1 MELLYEITEN
11 DFNKTINEIT
21 LKEFNFSNRLLTKLI
36 NNKNILFNGIGVDT
50 RTLIT
55 NPGNIKIDFNY
66 DEDNSNIVATKMD
79 LNIVYED
86 EWMLVINKP
95 AGCPIHPSR
104 LHYEDSLS
112 NGIKYYFDSINL
124 NKKIRPVNRLD
135 LNTSGLVVFAK
146 CEYIQEQFS
155 NQMANNL
162 FKKEYLCIVDGI
174 SKEKNGIINLPIS
187 RKQDSIIER
196 EINSNGKDSI
206 THYTVLNEFDNY
218 SLVHCK
224 LETGRTHQ
232 IRVHMQA
239 IGHPI
244 LGDTLY
250 GKYSNLINRQALHS
264 YKIQCIHPV
273 TGKKLIF
280 VADLPSDM
288 KKIIDTPLAYYK
300 TIF

>member
-36 NNKNILFNGIGVDT
+36 NNKNILFNEIGVDT

>member
-1 MELLYEITEN
+1 MELIYEITEN
-11 DFNKTINEIT
+11 DFNKTINEII
-21 LKEFNFSNRLLTKLI
+21 LKKFNFSNRLLTKLI
-36 NNKNILFNGIGVDT
+36 KNKNILFNKKEVDT
-50 RTLIT
+50 RTVVT
-55 NPGNIKIDFNY
+55 NPGIIKIDLNCN
-66 DEDNSNIVATKMD
+66 EDNSNIVATKMN
-79 LNIVYED
+79 LNIIYED
-86 EWMLVINKP
+86 EWMLVVNKP

-104 LHYEDSLS
+104 LHFEDSLS

-135 LNTSGLVVFAK
+135 LHTSGLVIFAK

-155 NQMANNL
+155 IQMTNNL
-162 FKKEYLCIVDGI
+162 FKKEYLCLVDGLF
-174 SKEKNGIINLPIS
+174 KERSGTIDLPIS
-187 RKQDSIIER
+187 RKKGSIIER
-196 EINSNGKDSI
+196 TINENGKKSI
-206 THYTVLNEFDNY
+206 THYEVLKEFDNY

-250 GKYSNLINRQALHS
+250 GKYSDLINRQALHS

-273 TGKKLIF
+273 TGKELKF

-288 KKIIDTPLAYYK
+288 KQLIK
-300 TIF
+300 

>member
-1 MELLYEITEN
+1 MELIHKIIKD
-11 DFNKTINEIT
+11 DFNKTINEII

-36 NNKNILFNGIGVDT
+36 KNKNIFFDGKEVDT
-50 RTLIT
+50 RTSVT
-55 NPGNIKIDFNY
+55 NPGIIKIDLNY
-66 DEDNSNIVATKMD
+66 KEDNSNIVSTKMNLD
-79 LNIVYED
+79 IVYED
-86 EWMLVINKP
+86 EWMLVVNKP

-104 LHYEDSLS
+104 LHFEDSLS
-112 NGIKYYFDSINL
+112 NGIKYYFNSINL

-135 LNTSGLVVFAK
+135 LQTSGLVIFAK

-155 NQMANNL
+155 NQMTNNL
-162 FKKEYLCIVDGI
+162 FKKEYLCLVDGLF
-174 SKEKNGIINLPIS
+174 KERSGTIDLPIS
-187 RKQDSIIER
+187 RKQGSIIER
-196 EINSNGKDSI
+196 TINKNGKKSI
-206 THYTVLNEFDNY
+206 THYEVLKEFDNY

-239 IGHPI
+239 IGHSI

-250 GKYSNLINRQALHS
+250 GKYSDLINRQALHS

-273 TGKKLIF
+273 TGKELKF

-288 KKIIDTPLAYYK
+288 KQLIK
-300 TIF
+300 

>member
-1 MELLYEITEN
+1 MELIYKITEN
-11 DFNKTINEIT
+11 DFNKTINEII
-21 LKEFNFSNRLLTKLI
+21 LKKFNFSNRLITKLI
-36 NNKNILFNGIGVDT
+36 KNKNILFNGKEVDT
-50 RTLIT
+50 RTLVT
-55 NPGNIKIDFNY
+55 TPGIIKIDFNY
-66 DEDNSNIVATKMD
+66 DEDTSNIVATKMN
-79 LNIVYED
+79 LNIIYED
-86 EWMLVINKP
+86 EWIVVVNKP

-104 LHYEDSLS
+104 LHFEDSLS

-135 LNTSGLVVFAK
+135 LHTSGLVIFAK

-155 NQMANNL
+155 IQMTNNL
-162 FKKEYLCIVDGI
+162 FKKEYLCLVDGLF
-174 SKEKNGIINLPIS
+174 KERSGTIDLPIS
-187 RKQDSIIER
+187 RKQGSIIER
-196 EINSNGKDSI
+196 TINENGKKSI
-206 THYTVLNEFDNY
+206 THYEVLKEFDNY

-239 IGHPI
+239 IGPPI

-250 GKYSNLINRQALHS
+250 GKYTDLISRQALHS

-273 TGKKLIF
+273 TGKELKF

-288 KKIIDTPLAYYK
+288 KQLIK
-300 TIF
+300 

>member
-1 MELLYEITEN
+1 MELVYEITKG
-11 DFNKTINEIT
+11 DFKKTINEIIS
-21 LKEFNFSNRLLTKLI
+21 KEFNFSNRLLTKLI
-36 NNKNILFNGIGVDT
+36 KNKNVLFNEKKIDT
-50 RTLIT
+50 RTLIS
-55 NPGNIKIDFNY
+55 NSGIIKIDFNY
-66 DEDNSNIVATKMD
+66 DEDNSNIVATKMN

-86 EWMLVINKP
+86 EWMLVVNKP

-104 LHYEDSLS
+104 LHFEDSLS
-112 NGIKYYFDSINL
+112 NGIKYYFNSINL

-135 LNTSGLVVFAK
+135 LHTSGLVIFAK

-155 NQMANNL
+155 IQMTNNL
-162 FKKEYLCIVDGI
+162 FKKEYLCLVDGLF
-174 SKEKNGIINLPIS
+174 KERSGTIDLPIS
-187 RKQDSIIER
+187 RKQGSIIER
-196 EINSNGKDSI
+196 TINENGKKSV
-206 THYTVLNEFDNY
+206 THYEVLKEFDNY

-232 IRVHMQA
+232 IRVHIQA

-250 GKYSNLINRQALHS
+250 GKCTNLINRQALHS

-273 TGKKLIF
+273 TGKKLNF

-288 KKIIDTPLAYYK
+288 KQLIK
-300 TIF
+300 

>member
-1 MELLYEITEN
+1 MELIYEITEN
-11 DFNKTINEIT
+11 DLNKTINEV
-21 LKEFNFSNRLLTKLI
+21 LLNEFNFSNRLLTKI
-36 NNKNILFNGIGVDT
+36 IKNKHILFNEKEIDT
-50 RTLIT
+50 RTLIS
-55 NPGNIKIDFNY
+55 NSGIIKIDFNY
-66 DEDNSNIVATKMD
+66 DEDNSNIVATKMN
-79 LNIVYED
+79 LNLVYED

-155 NQMANNL
+155 NQMSNNL
-162 FKKEYLCIVDGI
+162 FEKEYLCLVDGLF
-174 SKEKNGIINLPIS
+174 KEKSGSIDLPIS
-187 RKQDSIIER
+187 RKQGSIIER
-196 EINSNGKDSI
+196 TINKNGKKSV
-206 THYTVLNEFDNY
+206 THYEVLKEFDNY

-224 LETGRTHQ
+224 LKTGRTHQ

-250 GKYSNLINRQALHS
+250 GKKSDLISRQALHS
-264 YKIQCIHPV
+264 SKIECIHPV
-273 TGKKLIF
+273 TKNKLTFI
-280 VADLPSDM
+280 AELPDD
-288 KKIIDTPLAYYK
+288 IQRLI
-300 TIF
+300 

>member
-1 MELLYEITEN
+1 MELIHKIIKD
-11 DFNKTINEIT
+11 DFNKTINEII

-36 NNKNILFNGIGVDT
+36 KNKNIFFDGKEVDT
-50 RTLIT
+50 RTSVT
-55 NPGNIKIDFNY
+55 NPGIIKIDLNY
-66 DEDNSNIVATKMD
+66 KEDNSNIVSTKMNLD
-79 LNIVYED
+79 IVYED
-86 EWMLVINKP
+86 EWMLVVNKP

-104 LHYEDSLS
+104 LHFEDSLS
-112 NGIKYYFDSINL
+112 NGIKYYFNSINL

-135 LNTSGLVVFAK
+135 LQTSGLVIFAK

-155 NQMANNL
+155 NQMTNNL
-162 FKKEYLCIVDGI
+162 FKKEYLCLVDGLF
-174 SKEKNGIINLPIS
+174 KERSGTIDLPIS
-187 RKQDSIIER
+187 RKQGSIIER
-196 EINSNGKDSI
+196 TINKNGKKSI
-206 THYTVLNEFDNY
+206 THYEVLKEFDNY

-239 IGHPI
+239 IGHSI

-250 GKYSNLINRQALHS
+250 GKYSDLINKQALHS

-273 TGKKLIF
+273 TGKELKF

-288 KKIIDTPLAYYK
+288 KQLIK
-300 TIF
+300 

>member
-1 MELLYEITEN
+1 MELIHKIIKD
-11 DFNKTINEIT
+11 DFNKTINEIIS
-21 LKEFNFSNRLLTKLI
+21 KEFNFSNRLLTKI
-36 NNKNILFNGIGVDT
+36 IKNKHILFNEKEIDT
-50 RTLIT
+50 RTLIS
-55 NPGNIKIDFNY
+55 NSGIIKIDFNY
-66 DEDNSNIVATKMD
+66 DEDNSNIVATKMN
-79 LNIVYED
+79 LNLVYED

-155 NQMANNL
+155 NQMSNNL
-162 FKKEYLCIVDGI
+162 FEKEYLCLVDGLF
-174 SKEKNGIINLPIS
+174 KEKSGSIDLPIS
-187 RKQDSIIER
+187 RKQGSIIER
-196 EINSNGKDSI
+196 TINKNGKKSV
-206 THYTVLNEFDNY
+206 THYEVLKEFDNY

-224 LETGRTHQ
+224 LKTGRTHQ

-250 GKYSNLINRQALHS
+250 GKKSDLISRQALHS
-264 YKIQCIHPV
+264 SKIECIHPV
-273 TGKKLIF
+273 TKNKLTFI
-280 VADLPSDM
+280 AELPDD
-288 KKIIDTPLAYYK
+288 IQRLI
-300 TIF
+300 

>member
-1 MELLYEITEN
+1 MELIHKIIKD
-11 DFNKTINEIT
+11 DFYKTINEII
-21 LKEFNFSNRLLTKLI
+21 LKKFNFSNRLITKLI
-36 NNKNILFNGIGVDT
+36 KNKNILFNGKEIDT
-50 RTLIT
+50 RTLVT
-55 NPGNIKIDFNY
+55 NPGIIKIDLNY
-66 DEDNSNIVATKMD
+66 KEDNSNIVATKMN
-79 LNIVYED
+79 LNLVYED

-155 NQMANNL
+155 NQMSNNL
-162 FKKEYLCIVDGI
+162 FEKEYLCLVDGLF
-174 SKEKNGIINLPIS
+174 KEKSGSIDLPIS
-187 RKQDSIIER
+187 RKQGSIIER
-196 EINSNGKDSI
+196 TINKNGKKSV
-206 THYTVLNEFDNY
+206 THYEVLKEFDNY

-224 LETGRTHQ
+224 LKTGRTHQ

-250 GKYSNLINRQALHS
+250 GKKSDLISRQALHS
-264 YKIQCIHPV
+264 SKIECIHPV
-273 TGKKLIF
+273 TKNKLTFI
-280 VADLPSDM
+280 AELPDD
-288 KKIIDTPLAYYK
+288 IQRLI
-300 TIF
+300 

>member
-1 MELLYEITEN
+1 MELVYKITKGN
-11 DFNKTINEIT
+11 FNKTINEII

-36 NNKNILFNGIGVDT
+36 KNKNILFNGKEVDT
-50 RTLIT
+50 RTLVT
-55 NPGNIKIDFNY
+55 TPGIIKIDLNY
-66 DEDNSNIVATKMD
+66 KEDNSNIVSTKMN

-86 EWMLVINKP
+86 EWMLVVNKP

-104 LHYEDSLS
+104 LHFEDSLS

-155 NQMANNL
+155 NQMSNNL
-162 FKKEYLCIVDGI
+162 LKKDYLCLVDGFF
-174 SKEKNGIINLPIS
+174 KEKSGSIDLPIS
-187 RKQDSIIER
+187 RKQGSIIER
-196 EINSNGKDSI
+196 EVNQNGKKSV

-218 SLVHCK
+218 SLVHCI

-250 GKYSNLINRQALHS
+250 GKKSDLISRQALHS
-264 YKIQCIHPV
+264 SKTECIHPV
-273 TGKKLIF
+273 TKNKLTFI
-280 VADLPSDM
+280 AELPDD
-288 KKIIDTPLAYYK
+288 IQRLI
-300 TIF
+300 

>member
-1 MELLYEITEN
+1 MELIHKIIKD
-11 DFNKTINEIT
+11 DFNKTINEII

-36 NNKNILFNGIGVDT
+36 KNKNILFNGKEVDT
-50 RTLIT
+50 RTLVT
-55 NPGNIKIDFNY
+55 TPGIIKIDFNY
-66 DEDNSNIVATKMD
+66 DEDNSNIVETKMN

-86 EWMLVINKP
+86 EWMLVVNKP

-104 LHYEDSLS
+104 LHFEDSLS

-135 LNTSGLVVFAK
+135 LHTSGLVIFAK

-155 NQMANNL
+155 KQMTNSL
-162 FKKEYLCIVDGI
+162 FKKEYLCLVDGLF
-174 SKEKNGIINLPIS
+174 KEKNGTIDLPIS
-187 RKQDSIIER
+187 RKQGSIIER
-196 EINSNGKDSI
+196 TINENGKKSI
-206 THYTVLNEFDNY
+206 THYEVLKEFDNY

-239 IGHPI
+239 IGHSI

-250 GKYSNLINRQALHS
+250 GKCTNLINRQALHS

-273 TGKKLIF
+273 TGKELNF
-280 VADLPSDM
+280 VSDLPSDM
-288 KKIIDTPLAYYK
+288 KQLIK
-300 TIF
+300 

>member
-1 MELLYEITEN
+1 MELIYEITEN
-11 DFNKTINEIT
+11 DYNKTINEIL
-21 LKEFNFSNRLLTKLI
+21 LKEFNFSNRLFTKLI
-36 NNKNILFNGIGVDT
+36 KNKNILFNGREVDT

-66 DEDNSNIVATKMD
+66 DEDNSNIVETKMD

-135 LNTSGLVVFAK
+135 LNTSGLVIYAK
-146 CEYIQEQFS
+146 CEYVQEQFS
-155 NQMANNL
+155 NQMSNNL
-162 FKKEYLCIVDGI
+162 FKKEYLCLVNGLF
-174 SKEKNGIINLPIS
+174 KEKCGTIDLPIS
-187 RKQDSIIER
+187 RKQGSIIER
-196 EINSNGKDSI
+196 TINKNGKKSI
-206 THYTVLNEFDNY
+206 THYEVLKKFDNY
-218 SLVHCK
+218 SLVNCK

-244 LGDTLY
+244 LCDTLY
-250 GKYSNLINRQALHS
+250 GKCSGLINRQALHS
-264 YKIQCIHPV
+264 YKIDCIHPV
-273 TGKKLIF
+273 TKEPLSLI
-280 VADLPSDM
+280 APLPND
-288 KKIIDTPLAYYK
+288 IQGLI
-300 TIF
+300 

>member
-1 MELLYEITEN
+1 MELIYEITEN
-11 DFNKTINEIT
+11 DYNKTINEIL
-21 LKEFNFSNRLLTKLI
+21 LKDFNFSNRLLIKLI
-36 NNKNILFNGIGVDT
+36 KNKNILFNGKEVDT

-66 DEDNSNIVATKMD
+66 DEDNSNIVATKMN

-86 EWMLVINKP
+86 EWMLVVNKP

-104 LHYEDSLS
+104 LHFEDSLS
-112 NGIKYYFDSINL
+112 NGIKDYFDSIKM

-135 LNTSGLVVFAK
+135 LNTSGLVIFAK

-162 FKKEYLCIVDGI
+162 FKKEYLCLVDGLF
-174 SKEKNGIINLPIS
+174 KEKSGTIDLPIS
-187 RKQDSIIER
+187 RKQGSIIER
-196 EINSNGKDSI
+196 TINENGKKSI
-206 THYTVLNEFDNY
+206 THYDVLKESDNY

-250 GKYSNLINRQALHS
+250 GKYSDLINRQALHS

-273 TGKKLIF
+273 TGKKLNL
-280 VADLPSDM
+280 VSDLPRDM
-288 KKIIDTPLAYYK
+288 KQLIK
-300 TIF
+300 

>member
-1 MELLYEITEN
+1 MELIYKITEN
-11 DFNKTINEIT
+11 DFNKTINEII

-36 NNKNILFNGIGVDT
+36 KGKNILFNEKEIDT
-50 RTLIT
+50 RTLIS
-55 NPGNIKIDFNY
+55 NSGIIKIDFNY
-66 DEDNSNIVATKMD
+66 DEDNSNIVATKMN
-79 LNIVYED
+79 LNIIYED
-86 EWMLVINKP
+86 EWMVVVNKP

-104 LHYEDSLS
+104 LHFEDSLS

-135 LNTSGLVVFAK
+135 LNTSGLVIFAK

-155 NQMANNL
+155 KQMANNL
-162 FKKEYLCIVDGI
+162 FKKEYLCLVDGLF
-174 SKEKNGIINLPIS
+174 KEKNGTIDLPIS
-187 RKQDSIIER
+187 RKHGSIIER
-196 EINSNGKDSI
+196 TINKNGKKSI
-206 THYTVLNEFDNY
+206 THYEVLKEFDNY
-218 SLVHCK
+218 SLVYCK

-250 GKYSNLINRQALHS
+250 GKCTDLINRQALHS

-273 TGKKLIF
+273 TGKKLNF
-280 VADLPSDM
+280 KADLPSDM
-288 KKIIDTPLAYYK
+288 KQLIK
-300 TIF
+300 

>member
-1 MELLYEITEN
+1 MELVYEIKEN
-11 DFNKTINEIT
+11 DFNKTINELI

-36 NNKNILFNGIGVDT
+36 KNKNILFNEKEVDT
-50 RTLIT
+50 RTLVT
-55 NPGNIKIDFNY
+55 NPGIIKIDFNY
-66 DEDNSNIVATKMD
+66 NEDNSNIVATKMN
-79 LNIVYED
+79 LNIIYED

-95 AGCPIHPSR
+95 ACYPIHPSR
-104 LHYEDSLS
+104 LHFEDSLS
-112 NGIKYYFDSINL
+112 NGIKYYFNSINL

-146 CEYIQEQFS
+146 CEYIQENFS

-162 FKKEYLCIVDGI
+162 FKKDYLCLVDGLF
-174 SKEKNGIINLPIS
+174 KEKNGTIDLPIS
-187 RKQDSIIER
+187 RKTSSIIER
-196 EINSNGKDSI
+196 TINGNGKKSV
-206 THYTVLNEFDNY
+206 THYEVLKEFNKY

-250 GKYSNLINRQALHS
+250 GKYSDLINRQALHS

-273 TGKKLIF
+273 TGKELNF

-288 KKIIDTPLAYYK
+288 KQLLE
-300 TIF
+300 

>member
-1 MELLYEITEN
+1 MELIHKIIKD
-11 DFNKTINEIT
+11 DFNKTINEII

-36 NNKNILFNGIGVDT
+36 KNKHILFNGKEVDT
-50 RTLIT
+50 RTLVT
-55 NPGNIKIDFNY
+55 TPGIIKIDLNY
-66 DEDNSNIVATKMD
+66 KEDNSNIVATKMN
-79 LNIVYED
+79 LNIIYED
-86 EWMLVINKP
+86 EWMLVVNKP

-104 LHYEDSLS
+104 LHFKDSLS

-135 LNTSGLVVFAK
+135 LNTSGLVIFAK

-162 FKKEYLCIVDGI
+162 LKKDYLCLVDGFF
-174 SKEKNGIINLPIS
+174 KEKSGSIDLPIS
-187 RKQDSIIER
+187 RKQGSIIER
-196 EINSNGKDSI
+196 EVNQNGKKSV

-218 SLVHCK
+218 SLVHCI

-250 GKYSNLINRQALHS
+250 GKKSDLISRQALHS
-264 YKIQCIHPV
+264 SKTECIHPV
-273 TGKKLIF
+273 TKNKLTFI
-280 VADLPSDM
+280 AKLPDD
-288 KKIIDTPLAYYK
+288 IQRLI
-300 TIF
+300 